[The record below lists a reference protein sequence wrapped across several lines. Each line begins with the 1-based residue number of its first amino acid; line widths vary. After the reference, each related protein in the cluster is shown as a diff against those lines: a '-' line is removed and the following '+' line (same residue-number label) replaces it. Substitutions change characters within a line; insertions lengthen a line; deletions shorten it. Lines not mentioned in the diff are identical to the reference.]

1 MKRLLKAERRIIL
14 ASVLLVLLT
23 GLLVSM
29 AVTLP
34 LYQAVR
40 IQLEEV
46 SRANARARQA
56 SIENLLDS
64 YRNIARQFSSRT
76 EIRKRLQAW
85 RNGEIGLEQLRQYSQ
100 PRLQEPAAQTPGL
113 AAMFRV
119 SQDEIIVA
127 LGEHTEQ
134 LSSLLPQP
142 AQEGLDL
149 ITLETDGGPQLLIKA
164 GAPIYSAD
172 QHIIGHDILF
182 FHRFAAGLP
191 ARVWQLWQPG
201 RNFPAPAHSPATFG
215 LSPVTATH
223 QSVVQTGT
231 LQPIIDEA
239 SPTTG
244 RHP

>member
-1 MKRLLKAERRIIL
+1 MQPALAADNTAMTVAPSAAFRMKRLLKAERRIIL

-56 SIENLLDS
+56 SIETLLDS

-127 LGEHTEQ
+127 LGDRKSTR
-134 LSSLLPQP
+134 LNSSHVR
-142 AQEGLDL
+142 
-149 ITLETDGGPQLLIKA
+149 IS
-164 GAPIYSAD
+164 Y
-172 QHIIGHDILF
+172 
-182 FHRFAAGLP
+182 
-191 ARVWQLWQPG
+191 
-201 RNFPAPAHSPATFG
+201 
-215 LSPVTATH
+215 
-223 QSVVQTGT
+223 
-231 LQPIIDEA
+231 
-239 SPTTG
+239 
-244 RHP
+244 